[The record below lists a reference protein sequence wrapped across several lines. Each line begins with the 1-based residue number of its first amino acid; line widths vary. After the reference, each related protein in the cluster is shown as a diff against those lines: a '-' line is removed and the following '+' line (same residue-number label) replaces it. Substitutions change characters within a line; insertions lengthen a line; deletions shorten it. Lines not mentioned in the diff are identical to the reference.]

1 MKRYSAAF
9 FFLVIFFFF
18 SAHLPSS
25 KGQQVS
31 TQCTGLLL
39 RSFTPCLNF
48 LTGST
53 NGGGSPSSECCKS
66 LGSLISSSTQC
77 ACLVV
82 TGSVPLSVPFN
93 KTLAISL
100 PRLCKS
106 TSVPLQCSPAV
117 GSPIPGPGPTSY
129 SPSLPPLPPQ
139 SYTPPA
145 GVADSPP
152 PSGVPSSLSPPAI
165 TSPPSTP
172 TTPADQGS
180 SPGGSSQGGSSQGGS
195 SQGLQPL
202 ILPNSAFKISTVH
215 SSIVVM
221 SMLAM
226 IFLF

>member
-1 MKRYSAAF
+1 MKSYSSAF
-9 FFLVIFFFF
+9 FFFVIIFFF
-18 SAHLPSS
+18 SAHLPLSN
-25 KGQQVS
+25 GQQIS

-82 TGSVPLSVPFN
+82 TGSVPLSVPIN

-106 TSVPLQCSPAV
+106 TSVPLQCSPDV

-145 GVADSPP
+145 GVGDSAP
-152 PSGVPSSLSPPAI
+152 PSSTVPSSLSPPAI
-165 TSPPSTP
+165 TSPPSPP
-172 TTPADQGS
+172 TTPADQ
-180 SPGGSSQGGSSQGGS
+180 GSSQGGS

-202 ILPNSAFKISTVH
+202 ILPSSAFKISAVH